1 MDHLGNFA
9 LMAIFVLAP
18 YSIVAALLGARRG
31 RPGLVASAERALLAI
46 AALSTVAIVSLVT
59 LLVRSD
65 FRYEYVASYSNAAL
79 PLPYKLAAL
88 WAGNDGSL
96 LFWSWLL
103 ILFSATSILLSRRT
117 NRELMPYVVA
127 TLGAIIWFFTYMNY
141 FVCNPFGQI
150 GVETAAGAVTPWAPP
165 DGRGLNPLL
174 QHPIMVIHPPILYTG
189 YVSFAIPFAFC
200 IAALLSRQ
208 LGTQWITSTR
218 RWTLFSWFFLG
229 TGIILGG
236 RWAYVE
242 LGWGGYWAWDP
253 VENASLMPWLTGT
266 AYLHS
271 VMIQEKKGMLKI
283 WNVSLVIITYLLCVF
298 GTFLT
303 RSGIVS
309 SVHAFAES
317 DFAWKFLAFI
327 LAAALFCLGLVLYR
341 RADLKSEN
349 ELDSMVSRESSFL
362 YNNLLFLVACF
373 AVLWGTLFPVLS
385 EAVQGE
391 QVTVGPPFFNKI
403 NIPIGLGLLFL
414 TGVGPLLAWRKTSL
428 ESLKR
433 NFFWPGMAGVVAGVG
448 LAALGIRHFYA
459 LTCYVLSAFVLATI
473 VQEFHKGTRARRL
486 HRGGSYL
493 SAMVD
498 LTLVNTR
505 RYGGYI
511 VHVGIVLIFIGIAGQ
526 AFNVDKKVDMRPGD
540 TMEIG
545 RYQLRLAEVKQ
556 GENPNYIW
564 ESAILE
570 VTREGKP
577 LGTYDPQRH
586 FYKAS
591 EQPSSEV
598 RRYSNFREDL
608 YLVYAGRTDQGQ
620 ATIQVFL
627 NPLVR
632 WVWLGGIV
640 MFLGTIVT
648 MVPNRRELK
657 LARREEEQAKA
668 RRLPQEER
676 RHEVA

>member
-1 MDHLGNFA
+1 
-9 LMAIFVLAP
+9 
-18 YSIVAALLGARRG
+18 
-31 RPGLVASAERALLAI
+31 
-46 AALSTVAIVSLVT
+46 
-59 LLVRSD
+59 
-65 FRYEYVASYSNAAL
+65 
-79 PLPYKLAAL
+79 
-88 WAGNDGSL
+88 
-96 LFWSWLL
+96 
-103 ILFSATSILLSRRT
+103 
-117 NRELMPYVVA
+117 
-127 TLGAIIWFFTYMNY
+127 
-141 FVCNPFGQI
+141 
-150 GVETAAGAVTPWAPP
+150 
-165 DGRGLNPLL
+165 
-174 QHPIMVIHPPILYTG
+174 
-189 YVSFAIPFAFC
+189 
-200 IAALLSRQ
+200 
-208 LGTQWITSTR
+208 
-218 RWTLFSWFFLG
+218 
-229 TGIILGG
+229 
-236 RWAYVE
+236 
-242 LGWGGYWAWDP
+242 
-253 VENASLMPWLTGT
+253 
-266 AYLHS
+266 
-271 VMIQEKKGMLKI
+271 
-283 WNVSLVIITYLLCVF
+283 
-298 GTFLT
+298 
-303 RSGIVS
+303 
-309 SVHAFAES
+309 VHAFAES

-414 TGVGPLLAWRKTSL
+414 TGVGPLLAWRRTSL

-433 NFFWPGMAGVVAGVG
+433 NFFWPGVAGVVTGVG

-459 LTCYVLSAFVLATI
+459 LTCYILSAFVLATI

-511 VHVGIVLIFIGIAGQ
+511 VHVGMVLIFIGIAGQ
-526 AFNVDKKVDMRPGD
+526 AFNLDKKVDMRPGD

-556 GENPNYIW
+556 GENSNYIW
-564 ESAILE
+564 EAAILE
-570 VTREGKP
+570 VTREAKP

-608 YLVYAGRTDQGQ
+608 YLVYAGRADQGQ

-632 WVWLGGIV
+632 WVWVGGIV

-657 LARREEEQAKA
+657 LARREEERAKA
-668 RRLPQEER
+668 SRAPQEER